1 VTERWLPV
9 PDWPYEVSDLGR
21 VRSVDRQLRDG
32 RTAGGVLLT
41 PWRDGKGYLCVT
53 LRDGFRVRRVRVHR
67 LVKRVWT
74 GPPRGRQVRHKD
86 DVKDN
91 VTLANL
97 KYGTQKQNERD
108 KRRNQGERERERTR
122 ERGRGK
128 EKKRETGE
136 IGRSFPGAAGCGWL
150 WQGRGQP

>member
-1 VTERWLPV
+1 MAERWLPV

-21 VRSVDRQLRDG
+21 VRSVDRRLRDG
-32 RTAGGVLLT
+32 RTAGGVLLR

-67 LVKRVWT
+67 LVKRVHT

-91 VTLANL
+91 VTLDNL
-97 KYGTQKQNERD
+97 KYGTQKQNEQD
-108 KRRNQGERERERTR
+108 KKRNQGQREREK

-128 EKKRETGE
+128 GEGRKRETDE
-136 IGRSFPGAAGCGWL
+136 IGRSFPGAAGCVIPC
-150 WQGRGQP
+150 QGRERP

>member
-1 VTERWLPV
+1 MTERWLPV

-21 VRSVDRQLRDG
+21 VRSADRQLRDG
-32 RTAGGVLLT
+32 RTAGGVILK
-41 PWRDGKGYLCVT
+41 PWRDSKGYLCVT

-67 LVKRVWT
+67 LVKRVHT

-97 KYGTQKQNERD
+97 KYGTQKQNEQD
-108 KRRNQGERERERTR
+108 KRRNQEKREGKRKGEEE
-122 ERGRGK
+122 EGKEGK
-128 EKKRETGE
+128 EKQMK
-136 IGRSFPGAAGCGWL
+136 
-150 WQGRGQP
+150 

>member
-1 VTERWLPV
+1 LTERWLPV

-67 LVKRVWT
+67 LVKRVHT

-97 KYGTQKQNERD
+97 KYGTQKDNERD
-108 KRRNQGERERERTR
+108 KRRNQGQREREKER

>member
-1 VTERWLPV
+1 MTERWLPV

-32 RTAGGVLLT
+32 RTAGGVVLT
-41 PWRDGKGYLCVT
+41 PWRDAKGYLCVT

-74 GPPRGRQVRHKD
+74 GPPRGRQVRHVD
-86 DVKDN
+86 DDKNDVRLSK
-91 VTLANL
+91 L
-97 KYGTQKQNERD
+97 KYGNQKDNERD
-108 KRRNQGERERERTR
+108 KKRNQGQREREKER

-128 EKKRETGE
+128 EEEKKRETDE
-136 IGRSFPGAAGCGWL
+136 IGRSFPGAAGCGSL
-150 WQGRGQP
+150 SQGPS

>member
-1 VTERWLPV
+1 M
-9 PDWPYEVSDLGR
+9 
-21 VRSVDRQLRDG
+21 RSVDRQLSDG
-32 RTAGGVLLT
+32 RTADGVEFK

-67 LVKRVWT
+67 LVKRVHT

-97 KYGTQKQNERD
+97 KYGTQKQNEQD
-108 KRRNQGERERERTR
+108 NKRTR
-122 ERGRGK
+122 DRGK
-128 EKKRETGE
+128 EKGKEEGERKRKEK
-136 IGRSFPGAAGCGWL
+136 
-150 WQGRGQP
+150 QMK

>member
-1 VTERWLPV
+1 MTERWLPV

-21 VRSVDRQLRDG
+21 VRSADRQLRDG
-32 RTAGGVLLT
+32 RTAGGVILK
-41 PWRDGKGYLCVT
+41 PWQDSKGYLCVT

-67 LVKRVWT
+67 LVKRVHT

-97 KYGTQKQNERD
+97 KYGTQKQNEQD
-108 KRRNQGERERERTR
+108 KRRNQEKREGKRKGEEE
-122 ERGRGK
+122 EGKEGK
-128 EKKRETGE
+128 EKQMK
-136 IGRSFPGAAGCGWL
+136 
-150 WQGRGQP
+150 